1 MKKKDRVRIVTDSN
15 IIYDYIPPKDNV
27 WVDISK
33 INLGADQDPFKKIVG
48 FNDGW
53 SWTIDE
59 KLHSDL
65 LARLDGYVVCLRNK
79 MIEEFNTM
87 LAEYDCETIG
97 VEPNIK
103 PCEDS
108 FFYTPT
114 EQCRARLGDWNERTS
129 PSMDLY
135 LRLNKNVTEIF
146 LKYAR
151 PKLYKSLFYAYCE
164 LYDQAKDFMQMHA
177 KVPGKVE
184 QLIQLLSDAEKN
196 GIARCRTMAKRCSKI
211 QITVL
216 RIDNETI
223 IKEVTI
229 HGSNKNSARMPEGY
243 LPIALIDLRNS
254 PSLKWMLKIS
264 GASIILTEG
273 ADFEEAKKW
282 LEKTLKKGDSYK
294 SYDMRFAKSLNGL
307 YRYIMDID
315 IAKHIIHPIY
325 LYHRKS
331 SAIKMICSFLEL
343 PSHAERV
350 LTNYIGR

>member
-151 PKLYKSLFYAYCE
+151 PKLYKTLFYAYCQ
-164 LYDQAKDFMQMHA
+164 LYDQAKEFKDMHT
-177 KVPGKVE
+177 KIPGKGK
-184 QLIQLLSDAEKN
+184 QLIKLLSDAEKN

-211 QITVL
+211 QITVS

-223 IKEVTI
+223 IEKITI
-229 HGSNKNSARMPEGY
+229 THSSSGNHAKMPDAY
-243 LPIALIDLRNS
+243 LPIALIDLRSS
-254 PSLKWMLKIS
+254 PSLNWMLMIS
-264 GASIILTEG
+264 GASITLTEG
-273 ADFEEAKKW
+273 KDFENAKKW
-282 LEKTLKKGDSYK
+282 LEKTLEKGDSYK
-294 SYDMRFAKSLNGL
+294 SYDKRFAKSLNGL
-307 YRYIMDID
+307 YRYIMACNIVDYINP
-315 IAKHIIHPIY
+315 KSF
-325 LYHRKS
+325 LGRKNK
-331 SAIKMICSFLEL
+331 AIKMICQFLDL
-343 PSHAERV
+343 PCSAEKV